1 MISRLNSK
9 IFSQNIFELYLLV
22 FSLATLGSI
31 MQITGTSWDVTS
43 HLMNEPET
51 FFTPSHTLLY
61 SGIGLIIIAT
71 VLITHFYIKN
81 KDSITNRPSKLS
93 FFLLLIGSV
102 VCILS
107 GPADYLWHQIF
118 GIDGLLSPTHISL
131 MTGMLI
137 TSIGVVIG
145 LARIKISDTKT
156 NSKLEILKNIALIP
170 AFAALWFTIIWY
182 VYFFSLP
189 FSNGERFNFNPDP
202 YLASIIATLF
212 LPLFGSMIFFIA
224 SKTISRFGAVS
235 AIGGL
240 VIIINL
246 FANIIPTEGILF
258 PSILWY
264 FPLSFIPIIIADFL
278 TNNFTFRKRKYKEK
292 SINKIVAAALLGA
305 AFYVFNYPMIVWAYA
320 IPLNM
325 SLFVNNQ
332 ELPLMSQLISNFLT
346 TLPIM
351 LIISIPSGAIMSVI
365 GYLITNKMIESAN
378 TNKEDNIN
386 DNSIQINNNN

>member
-1 MISRLNSK
+1 MLSRKSSK
-9 IFSQNIFELYLLV
+9 ILSQNIFELYLLV

-31 MQITGTSWDVTS
+31 MQISGTSWDITA

-71 VLITHFYIKN
+71 VLITYLYIKN
-81 KDSITNRPSKLS
+81 KHNITTRPFNLS
-93 FFLLLIGSV
+93 FYLLLIGSV
-102 VCILS
+102 ICIIS
-107 GPADYLWHQIF
+107 GPGDYLWHQIF

-145 LARIKISDTKT
+145 LARIKISNTKT

-170 AFAALWFTIIWY
+170 ALAALWFTIIWY

-189 FSNGERFNFNPDP
+189 FSNGERFNFNSDP

-212 LPLFGSMIFFIA
+212 LPLFGSMIFFIS
-224 SKTISRFGAVS
+224 SKTISRFGAVT

-240 VIIINL
+240 VIFINL
-246 FANIIPTEGILF
+246 FANIIRTERILF

-264 FPLSFIPIIIADFL
+264 FPVSFITIIIADFL
-278 TNNFTFRKRKYKEK
+278 TNNRK
-292 SINKIVAAALLGA
+292 NL
-305 AFYVFNYPMIVWAYA
+305 
-320 IPLNM
+320 
-325 SLFVNNQ
+325 
-332 ELPLMSQLISNFLT
+332 
-346 TLPIM
+346 
-351 LIISIPSGAIMSVI
+351 
-365 GYLITNKMIESAN
+365 
-378 TNKEDNIN
+378 
-386 DNSIQINNNN
+386 